1 MSSSCKKRFSDKG
14 LRLQSWDYSWDGKY
28 FITINTKDKVECFGD
43 VISEELH
50 HSAQG
55 RLANEFWE
63 MIPEQ
68 FPFARLD
75 EFIVMPNHVHGIIE
89 IDKSNSMDT
98 ANSGDSNSGDSNS
111 GESNSGDAINRIP
124 TADIPTADIPTADI
138 PTTDI
143 PTDAIAGT
151 VGGFAGQKNPMLY
164 DNLSRV
170 LRWYK
175 GRVTYEIHQAGYEFA
190 WQTLFYDR
198 IIRNEMELN
207 RIRQYIRNNPK
218 NWKK

>member
-14 LRLQSWDYSWDGKY
+14 LRLQSWDYGWNGKY

-50 HSAQG
+50 HSVQG

-63 MIPEQ
+63 MIPEK

-89 IDKSNSMDT
+89 VDKSNSMDA
-98 ANSGDSNSGDSNS
+98 ANSGDC
-111 GESNSGDAINRIP
+111 GDAINR
-124 TADIPTADIPTADI
+124 IPTADIPTADI